1 MSRRKIPKGGVGT
14 AAGSSLLVKITG
26 IVIDT
31 AFLASCAP
39 ASETTIAPSSDNP
52 DDLGMS
58 REQQMTSVAE
68 SFSVPSELLPEDVEL
83 VRYVTPEEQ
92 FDLMTDCLEQ
102 EGFPPIREGGEISY
116 IPGEDQMMAFAVA
129 TYVCVGRYPIDFA
142 YTQPLTDDQ
151 WARVY
156 EHQVEVTVP
165 CIRELGYE
173 VSDPPT
179 LQTYLDTGPESRWNP
194 VREVEQQVTEDALS
208 TGRWGSFEE
217 FLDACPP
224 SPPADELR
232 SGR

>member
-1 MSRRKIPKGGVGT
+1 MALQSGVGQSLRVIGAT
-14 AAGSSLLVKITG
+14 AAAAL
-26 IVIDT
+26 
-31 AFLASCAP
+31 LASCTP
-39 ASETTIAPSSDNP
+39 ASETDVAAPSSDDP
-52 DDLGMS
+52 DDRGVS
-58 REQQMTSVAE
+58 REEQMRSIAE
-68 SFSVPSELLPEDVEL
+68 MYSVPSELLPEDVEL

-92 FDLMTDCLEQ
+92 FDLKADCLEQ

-129 TYVCVGRYPIDFA
+129 NYVCVGRYPIDFA
-142 YTQPLTDDQ
+142 YTQPLTDAQ
-151 WARVY
+151 WTRVY

-173 VSDPPT
+173 VADPPT

-194 VREVEQQVTEDALS
+194 VAEVEQQVTEDALS
-208 TGRWGSFEE
+208 TGRWDSFEE

-232 SGR
+232 GGG